1 MSLIKLHC
9 PNKKCKKV
17 ARELSSSIQGKYRI
31 VKLECGHSLITDS
44 NIATSTSNPTAERAI
59 DDPLVFLDGCK
70 PYKYQNEGIALA
82 EKILKATGGVVIG
95 DEMRLGKFQP
105 LDSLIYTPTGPTT
118 MGKLNV
124 GDKIVGS
131 NGLPIVVEEI
141 YPQGLQNVYEV
152 IFSDGS
158 KTQCG
163 DEHLWSVNT
172 ALRRWQGLKPRVM
185 MLKEF
190 KDDLYTTS
198 VAQSGKRNNKWF
210 IPVVEPVEFEERRLH
225 IDPYVMGLLIGDG
238 CFSVEHRLSF
248 STIDDEIAIAIM
260 AECNR
265 HGSEVAKA
273 SGCNYRINQNAT
285 LCKYLEIYGLVG
297 KKSATKF
304 IPESYKINSIKNRI
318 AILQGLM
325 DTDGSIWNNGVVE
338 YTTVSP
344 KLAEDV
350 KFLVQSLGGT
360 VKTSIKQE
368 PKYEYKGEILVGQPC
383 YRLVISL
390 NINPFRLGRKM
401 VQWAPRK
408 KYNPTRAI
416 VAVNYIGKKECQC
429 IKVSAPNHLYVTDE
443 FIVTHNTIQLLGILR
458 KNQETMLPAIGIVKA
473 SVLIQWSKEAMR
485 VLNTHEELNNGGKV
499 RLVQILNNKFH
510 EPLPGFAIYLFS
522 YDTLPKFDLTKLK
535 EKIKPKFIFFDEC
548 QQIKNDSAQRTKAC
562 QELTFANESTIPY
575 RAGISGTWVKNN
587 AAESYPIFNLIQ
599 PLRFNSKK
607 AFEDEYVDSYVTA
620 SGVRKYQGIKPHR
633 LDDWKTLL
641 SEFVIR
647 RERKDVLP
655 DLPPINR
662 TFFYT
667 PLGEVVQK
675 MYASMLRKFQD
686 AYDEMG
692 GTYSAADRANLLSFI
707 TKMRHITGIAKI
719 EPCVEWIGDFMEGTE
734 DRLTVFVHHQDV
746 GEMLFRQCEQKGYKP
761 LKYVASMNFEQRA
774 KVIDDFTKGESRLII
789 ASMLAAGE
797 GVTFPP
803 CQIVML
809 ERQWNPANEEQAEAR
824 PVKVD
829 GTNNQVNATYFL
841 ATGTIDEYFAN
852 LVEDK
857 RKILK
862 QTMRGD
868 GEIKWSEESLMM
880 ELVDLLA
887 RNGGKSWKGW

>member
-17 ARELSSSIQGKYRI
+17 ARELSSSVQGKYRI

-44 NIATSTSNPTAERAI
+44 NIAQSSSSGAVQTVN
-59 DDPLVFLDGCK
+59 DDSLVFLDGCK
-70 PYKYQNEGIALA
+70 PYKYQDEGIELA
-82 EKILKATGGVVIG
+82 EKILKATGGIVFG

-105 LDSLIYTPTGPTT
+105 LDSIVMTPTGQTT
-118 MGKLNV
+118 MGNLKV
-124 GDKIVGS
+124 EDSVIGS
-131 NGLPIVVEEI
+131 NGLPTKVEAI
-141 YPQGLQNVYEV
+141 YPQGLQDVYEV
-152 IFSDGS
+152 VFSDGS

-163 DEHLWSVNT
+163 DDHLWQVNT
-172 ALRRWQGLKPRVM
+172 ALRKWQGAKPFVK
-185 MLKEF
+185 MLKEI
-190 KDDLYTTS
+190 KNDLFTSS
-198 VAQSGKRNNKWF
+198 VAASGKRNNKWF
-210 IPVVEPVEFEERRLH
+210 IPLTKPVEFENQQLL
-225 IDPYVMGLLIGDG
+225 IDPYVLGLLIGDG
-238 CFSVEHRLSF
+238 HIADEYRLTF
-248 STIDDEIAIAIM
+248 ATVDDDILIAVMNEA
-260 AECNR
+260 R
-265 HGSEVAKA
+265 RQGA
-273 SGCNYRINQNAT
+273 SITQANGCNYRINSNAQ
-285 LCKYLEIYGLVG
+285 LRGYLKSYGLIG
-297 KKSATKF
+297 KKSNDKF
-304 IPESYKINSIKNRI
+304 VPNQYKINSIENRL
-318 AILQGLM
+318 ATLQGLM
-325 DTDGSIWNNGVVE
+325 DTDGSIWKNGVVE
-338 YTTVSP
+338 YTTVSS

-360 VKTSIKQE
+360 VRTTMKME
-368 PKYEYKGEILVGQPC
+368 PKYTYKGETLIGQPC
-383 YRLVISL
+383 YRLMIAL

-401 VQWAPRK
+401 IQWTPRK
-408 KYNPTRAI
+408 KYQPTRAI
-416 VAVNYIGKKECQC
+416 VAVNYLGKKECQC
-429 IKVSAPNHLYVTDE
+429 IKVAAADSLYATDE
-443 FIVTHNTIQLLGILR
+443 FILTHNTIQVLGVLR
-458 KNQETMLPAIGIVKA
+458 RNAATMLPAIGIVKA
-473 SVLIQWSKEAMR
+473 STLIQWNKEAVR
-485 VLNTHEELNNGGKV
+485 VLNTHEGIEKGKAN
-499 RLVQILNNKFH
+499 LVQIFDNKFH
-510 EPLPGFAIYLFS
+510 EPLPGFALYLFS
-522 YDTLPKFDLTKLK
+522 YDTLPKFDLEKLK

-562 QELTFANESTIPY
+562 QELTFAGDSTIPY
-575 RAGISGTWVKNN
+575 RAGISGTWIKNN

-607 AFEDEYVDSYVTA
+607 SFEDTYVDSYITA
-620 SGVRKYQGIKPHR
+620 SGIKKYQGIKPER
-633 LDDWKTLL
+633 LDDWKQLL

-675 MYASMLRKFQD
+675 MYTSMLKKFQE

-692 GTYSAADRANLLSFI
+692 GTYSTSDRANLLSFI
-707 TKMRHITGIAKI
+707 TKMRHITGIAKV
-719 EPCVEWIGDFMEGTE
+719 EPCLEWIGDFLEGTE

-746 GEMLFRQCEQKGYKP
+746 GEMLYRQCQEKGYNP
-761 LKYVASMNFEQRA
+761 LKYVASMNFEQRSEVME
-774 KVIDDFTKGESRLII
+774 KFKRNESRLMI

-824 PVKVD
+824 PVKID
-829 GTNNQVNATYFL
+829 GSNNQVNATYFL

-868 GEIKWSEESLMM
+868 GEIKWHEESLMM
-880 ELVDLLA
+880 ELVDMLA
-887 RNGGKSWKGW
+887 RNGGKRWKGW